1 LKKIAILASG
11 SGTNAENLIKYFN
24 QQSAAGRV
32 VFVLTNNPDAG
43 VINRCKKLAVSVF
56 VMSNTEFENPV
67 NVLQLLQKNEIDL
80 LVLAGFLRKINPQL
94 IEAFPDKIINIHPAL
109 LPAYGGK
116 GMYGNKVHEAVIS
129 HAAHESG
136 ITIHYVNDRYDEGK
150 IIFQAA
156 CPLEKGET
164 VVSLAEKIHQLEH
177 LHFPKVL
184 EQLLLN
190 TSN

>member
-1 LKKIAILASG
+1 MKKIAILASG

-43 VINRCKKLAVSVF
+43 VINRCKKLAVPVF

-67 NVLQLLQKNEIDL
+67 NVLQLLQKNEIDI